1 MSGDFEDFLTSRNDR
16 IDNAAFELLNA
27 LSPVPQ
33 EWNMEII
40 GDIVDAVELTLIY
53 HGVPVCHPWRE
64 DGTECYKCSD
74 SCEWC
79 KEAGT

>member
-1 MSGDFEDFLTSRNDR
+1 MSGDFENFLTSRNNR

-40 GDIVDAVELTLIY
+40 GDIVDTVEFTLIY
-53 HGVPVCHPWRE
+53 HCVPICHPWCE

>member
-1 MSGDFEDFLTSRNDR
+1 MSGDFENFLTSRNNR

-40 GDIVDAVELTLIY
+40 GDIVDTVEFT
-53 HGVPVCHPWRE
+53 WRE